1 VTRRENWSLFD
12 ADILNWHFECGI
24 DEAFLV
30 HLSEIRLAF
39 EPYAAG
45 LAAERA
51 TIQDVAHLDRLA
63 DDMGRE
69 NHGAESRAMADLRF
83 HLAVAEASR
92 NPFMRSVGSLIEA
105 ALVGV
110 FKLSAPGSDM
120 REVHHDSVSHRRI
133 VDAIRDRDPA
143 RAREAME
150 AVIMTGLERVRRALR
165 GNS

>member
-1 VTRRENWSLFD
+1 
-12 ADILNWHFECGI
+12 
-24 DEAFLV
+24 
-30 HLSEIRLAF
+30 
-39 EPYAAG
+39 
-45 LAAERA
+45 
-51 TIQDVAHLDRLA
+51 
-63 DDMGRE
+63 MGRE
-69 NHGAESRAMADLRF
+69 NHSAESRAMADLRF

-133 VDAIRDRDPA
+133 VDAIRDRDAA
-143 RAREAME
+143 RARDAME

-165 GNS
+165 GDG